1 MSSKSEFPLFVLN
14 TVTFAAVCCCT
25 CAKAQT
31 GTATPAPPQV
41 AQRAATVAETSRRY
55 DERFLQGKNAK
66 TALDMVNLLPGFTF
80 SAGDTSARGYS
91 ASAGN
96 VLIDGQ
102 RPSNKQFTLDTV
114 LQNISIAEVAYIEV
128 IEGARPGLDMLGQTM
143 VANVV
148 MKRGAG
154 NVTILTLGNGFF
166 LDGRYTPSGS
176 LQVTR
181 RGRSGWNFTGAF
193 SASRY
198 VELAEGYG
206 PQSRTDANGS
216 LIQQAEVTSSAGGL
230 SAYTYGV
237 LSMPFFRGNL
247 TLNGS
252 AARTDYA
259 YHEDDMATPVASSSS
274 LKEYLGGPLDGQLL
288 SEIGARYSRSFSE
301 KLKSETVLLVDPNRQ
316 TYTSNAVTGGTA
328 QTFAERQHGGEALVR
343 SNLRYAAA
351 DTVTVEGSAE
361 LAYNWLST
369 QSEYKYAGSAVTLPN
384 ALASVNEK
392 RGQVNT
398 HLAWTA
404 RKNLDLDVGAQVE
417 LSNIS
422 ANADTRQSRFMSYF
436 KPKFAANYS
445 ASSASRVGIRIE
457 REVGQLNFT
466 NFVAVSSLS
475 TGSIRAGN
483 TNIVPQQDWV
493 AEGSFERHLWT
504 EGDLAVTYRHYW
516 IADAIDRVP
525 IDLGSGTSGIFD
537 APGNIGSGKEDTLIV
552 NATLPVRLPGVSR
565 GQLRATATRL
575 WSRVTD
581 PTTHTDRAI
590 TGLDPLEYS
599 LSFRDDLPAWKADW
613 GVSFFT
619 PCSSSNT
626 IKGCTQA
633 QFRFNEVDSY
643 RATPTVNVFAEY
655 LPLKRLSLR
664 LEADNVFEQRYT
676 RVVRIFGGPLNVSPL
691 LYQEKRSLTSSASFV
706 ISVRELF

>member
-1 MSSKSEFPLFVLN
+1 MSEKSELALFVPKM
-14 TVTFAAVCCCT
+14 VMFAVVFCCA
-25 CAKAQT
+25 CARGQT
-31 GTATPAPPQV
+31 GAATPAPPQI
-41 AQRAATVAETSRRY
+41 AQHAGNVAETSRRY
-55 DERFLQGKNAK
+55 AEGFFAGKNAK
-66 TALDMVNLLPGFTF
+66 TALDMINLLPGFTF

-114 LQNISIAEVAYIEV
+114 LQNISFAEVEYVEV

-143 VANVV
+143 VANVAI
-148 MKRGAG
+148 KRGAG
-154 NVTILTLGNGFF
+154 NATILTLGSGFF

-181 RGRSGWNFTGAF
+181 HSRSGWNFTGAF
-193 SASRY
+193 SANRY
-198 VELAEGYG
+198 AELAEGDG
-206 PQSRTDANGS
+206 PQNRTDAKTS
-216 LIQQAEVTSSAGGL
+216 LIQQAHVSSSAGGL

-237 LSMPFFRGNL
+237 LSMPLFEGNL

-259 YHEDDMATPVASSSS
+259 YREDDKATPEASSSS
-274 LKEYLGGPLDGQLL
+274 LKEYLGGPLGGQLL
-288 SEIGARYSRSFSE
+288 TEIGARYSRSVSE

-316 TYTSNAVTGGTA
+316 TYTSNAVTGGVA

-384 ALASVNEK
+384 ARASVNEK

-398 HLAWTA
+398 HLSWTV

-417 LSNIS
+417 ISNIS
-422 ANADTRQSRFMSYF
+422 ANADTRQSRFLSYV
-436 KPKFAANYS
+436 KPKFSANYS
-445 ASSASRVGIRIE
+445 PFSSSRAGIRIE

-493 AEGSFERHLWT
+493 AEGSFERHFWT
-504 EGDLAVTYRHYW
+504 EGDLALTYRHYW

-525 IDLGSGTSGIFD
+525 IDSGSGTSGIFD
-537 APGNIGSGKEDTLIV
+537 APGNIGSGKEDALIV
-552 NATLPVRLPGVSR
+552 NATLPVRLPGLSR
-565 GQLRATATRL
+565 GQFRATATRL

-590 TGLDPLEYS
+590 TGL
-599 LSFRDDLPAWKADW
+599 K
-613 GVSFFT
+613 
-619 PCSSSNT
+619 
-626 IKGCTQA
+626 
-633 QFRFNEVDSY
+633 
-643 RATPTVNVFAEY
+643 
-655 LPLKRLSLR
+655 
-664 LEADNVFEQRYT
+664 
-676 RVVRIFGGPLNVSPL
+676 
-691 LYQEKRSLTSSASFV
+691 
-706 ISVRELF
+706 SV